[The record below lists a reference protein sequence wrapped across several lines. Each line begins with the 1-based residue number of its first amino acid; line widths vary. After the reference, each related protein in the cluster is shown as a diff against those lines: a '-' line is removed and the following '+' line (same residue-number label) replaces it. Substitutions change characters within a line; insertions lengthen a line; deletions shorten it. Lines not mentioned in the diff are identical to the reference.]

1 MAFLDEAG
9 LTRVWA
15 KIKAAFVAKETG
27 KGLSDNNYTT
37 AEKNKLAGIAA
48 GANAYTHPTY
58 TARTGKPTANEAP
71 GFGGTVTIS
80 QITSDTTG
88 HVTGANDRTLTI
100 PDDLA
105 TDESDGLMSAED
117 KTKLDGIPSI
127 VGVFAR
133 NIGDIEG
140 ELATARE
147 EHAAIRQALDAAD
160 IRILNTPNLLKK
172 QPKGV
177 SVQVPNGTVITKT
190 VTIPAEDATAAAEAL
205 TYTVTDEAIT
215 ASMVLHGKKSSDG
228 YVYVN
233 WQTITGTAAAGS
245 MTVTIGARK
254 DAHTGSITVTLYIC
268 NVTSAT
274 LPYGESARWHA
285 YGEAYITSIDNPAY
299 TDEAGDEIKERIVTL
314 TGDNIITDEDDAVY
328 NQAVAFTVSEVP
340 TSGMNN
346 ADMLSFYYGNG
357 RYDTDHGYS
366 ASLMGDI
373 EEMEVGKTYTLSCF
387 ARITSG
393 TKAKLLMV
401 AGSTTYSVTA
411 NYGQKNFVEIS
422 NTEWKRIWWSFV
434 FSPTGPQY
442 YSYTSDGKTYM
453 SAYWQKKVGIGV
465 CRAYAGTVQLAG
477 FRLTKGGLYGNNTID
492 TLSAEVEA
500 ARDESA
506 AAAAAAQAATTAANK
521 VMTGAT
527 ASAAGAAGNVP
538 APAAGDQLKY
548 LRGDGTWDDIRA
560 DILNAYPI
568 KAVPVNGMGMLDPQ
582 ASLSVSDAASGV
594 PPYWIRLVITAS
606 SASTATITFTPMLY
620 GTAATFT
627 VDLTAL
633 NGGSAL
639 TQNTV
644 VDIYDGVRMTI
655 SGGATVYLSE
665 VIKTT
670 EQYYTLSCDV
680 ANVGTYYRRNVT
692 SVLDA
697 LERRIAALEN
707 A

>member
-9 LTRVWA
+9 LARVWT

-27 KGLSDNNYTT
+27 KGLSANNYTT

-48 GANAYTHPTY
+48 GANAYTHPSY
-58 TARTGKPTANEAP
+58 TSRTGKPTANQTP
-71 GFGGTVTIS
+71 GFGDTVTIS
-80 QITSDTTG
+80 QITSDSTG
-88 HVTGANDRTLTI
+88 HVTGANDRALTI
-100 PDDLA
+100 PDDVA
-105 TDESDGLMSAED
+105 TGESDGLMSAAD

-140 ELATARE
+140 ELATT
-147 EHAAIRQALDAAD
+147 RQENAVILQSLAEAN
-160 IRILNTPNLLKK
+160 ISILNTPNLLRPDAWWLNNGSANIVCGDAARWSKSGGAYMKSITSYKMYTTEPTAEQTAGATYVYHREAGTSADGTTYSEAWFVYRDADDGITTSCVSLTGDAIITEDNGETFDKAIEYNITANTAWGNMETLYYPQGLSTQYYK
-172 QPKGV
+172 QGEKPKSYNYYVDDMKVG
-177 SVQVPNGTVITKT
+177 
-190 VTIPAEDATAAAEAL
+190 E
-205 TYTVTDEAIT
+205 TYTV
-215 ASMVLHGKKSSDG
+215 SC
-228 YVYVN
+228 
-233 WQTITGTAAAGS
+233 W
-245 MTVTIGARK
+245 AR
-254 DAHTGSITVTLYIC
+254 L
-268 NVTSAT
+268 
-274 LPYGESARWHA
+274 
-285 YGEAYITSIDNPAY
+285 
-299 TDEAGDEIKERIVTL
+299 
-314 TGDNIITDEDDAVY
+314 
-328 NQAVAFTVSEVP
+328 
-340 TSGMNN
+340 
-346 ADMLSFYYGNG
+346 
-357 RYDTDHGYS
+357 
-366 ASLMGDI
+366 
-373 EEMEVGKTYTLSCF
+373 
-387 ARITSG
+387 TSG
-393 TKAKLLMV
+393 TEAWMKFGWGGISLNPM
-401 AGSTTYSVTA
+401 GYPA
-411 NYGQKNFVEIS
+411 NVSGVSDVVKITS
-422 NTEWKRIWWSFV
+422 TEWKRVSWSFV
-434 FSPTGPQY
+434 FSPTGAEY
-442 YSYTSDGKTYM
+442 SETVASYTDSSGNTYNRVTRVYNW
-453 SAYWQKKVGIGV
+453 SKRVIFGV
-465 CRAYAGTVQLAG
+465 HRKYTATLQLAG

-500 ARDESA
+500 ARRESA
-506 AAAAAAQAATTAANK
+506 AAAAAAQAANTAANK

-639 TQNTV
+639 TQNMV

>member
-1 MAFLDEAG
+1 MPLVDDNALR
-9 LTRVWA
+9 RVWA
-15 KIKAAFVAKETG
+15 KIKAGFVAKETG
-27 KGLSDNNYTT
+27 KGLSTNDYTT
-37 AEKNKLAGIAA
+37 AEKQKLAGIAE
-48 GANAYTHPTY
+48 GANTYTHPTY
-58 TARTGKPTANEAP
+58 TARTGKPTGNLTP
-71 GFGGTVTIS
+71 GFGSSFTIS
-80 QITSDTTG
+80 QITSDATG
-88 HVTGANDRTLTI
+88 HVTGATDRTVTV
-100 PDDLA
+100 PDDVA
-105 TDESDGLMSAED
+105 TNENDGLMSAED
-117 KTKLDGIPSI
+117 KEKLDNLPTNLA
-127 VGVFAR
+127 VFAR
-133 NIGDIEG
+133 NVGDIEG

-147 EHAAIRQALDAAD
+147 EYAGIRQALDAAD

-215 ASMVLHGKKSSDG
+215 AGMVLHGKKSSDG

-233 WQTITGTAAAGS
+233 WQTIAGTAAAGS

-357 RYDTDHGYS
+357 RYETERGYS

-393 TKAKLLMV
+393 TNARLLMV
-401 AGSTTYSVTA
+401 AGSTTYSATA
-411 NYGQKNFVEIS
+411 NYGQKNYVEIG

-442 YSYTSDGKTYM
+442 YSYTSDGKTYT

-492 TLSAEVEA
+492 TLAAEVEA
-500 ARDESA
+500 ARNESA
-506 AAAAAAQAATTAANK
+506 AATAAAQAINTRLAEAEKKVECMQALGFAGHGIRVEKVFSGVNDTGIGEYILEANHK
-521 VMTGAT
+521 
-527 ASAAGAAGNVP
+527 
-538 APAAGDQLKY
+538 AGDAY
-548 LRGDGTWDDIRA
+548 AYRNGSGWIVMAYDA
-560 DILNAYPI
+560 DN
-568 KAVPVNGMGMLDPQ
+568 D
-582 ASLSVSDAASGV
+582 SWVSW
-594 PPYWIRLVITAS
+594 P
-606 SASTATITFTPMLY
+606 
-620 GTAATFT
+620 
-627 VDLTAL
+627 
-633 NGGSAL
+633 
-639 TQNTV
+639 
-644 VDIYDGVRMTI
+644 
-655 SGGATVYLSE
+655 
-665 VIKTT
+665 TT
-670 EQYYTLSCDV
+670 
-680 ANVGTYYRRNVT
+680 
-692 SVLDA
+692 
-697 LERRIAALEN
+697 
-707 A
+707 

>member
-9 LTRVWA
+9 LARVWT

-27 KGLSDNNYTT
+27 KGLSANDYTT

-48 GANAYTHPTY
+48 GANAYTHPSY
-58 TARTGKPTANEAP
+58 TSRTGKPTANQTP
-71 GFGGTVTIS
+71 GFGDTVTIS
-80 QITSDTTG
+80 QITSDSTG
-88 HVTGANDRTLTI
+88 HVTGANDRALTI
-100 PDDLA
+100 PDDVA
-105 TDESDGLMSAED
+105 TGESDGLMSAAD
-117 KTKLDGIPSI
+117 KEKLDGIPSI

-140 ELATARE
+140 ELATT
-147 EHAAIRQALDAAD
+147 RQENAVILQSLAEAN
-160 IRILNTPNLLKK
+160 ISILNTPNLLR
-172 QPKGV
+172 PDAWWLN
-177 SVQVPNGTVITKT
+177 NGSANIVCGDAARWSKSGGAYMKSITGYKMYT
-190 VTIPAEDATAAAEAL
+190 TEPTAEQTAGAT
-205 TYTVTDEAIT
+205 
-215 ASMVLHGKKSSDG
+215 
-228 YVYVN
+228 YVYHSE
-233 WQTITGTAAAGS
+233 AG
-245 MTVTIGARK
+245 
-254 DAHTGSITVTLYIC
+254 
-268 NVTSAT
+268 TSADGT
-274 LPYGESARWHA
+274 A
-285 YGEAYITSIDNPAY
+285 YGEAWFVYRDADDGITTSCVD
-299 TDEAGDEIKERIVTL
+299 L
-314 TGDNIITDEDDAVY
+314 TGDAIITEDNGETFNKAIQY
-328 NQAVAFTVSEVP
+328 NITANTAWGNMETLYYPQGLSTQYYKQGETPKSYNYYVDDMKVGETYTVS
-340 TSGMNN
+340 
-346 ADMLSFYYGNG
+346 
-357 RYDTDHGYS
+357 
-366 ASLMGDI
+366 
-373 EEMEVGKTYTLSCF
+373 CW
-387 ARITSG
+387 ARLTSG
-393 TKAKLLMV
+393 TEAWMKFGWGGISLNSM
-401 AGSTTYSVTA
+401 GYPA
-411 NYGQKNFVEIS
+411 NVSGVSDVVKITS
-422 NTEWKRIWWSFV
+422 TEWKRVSWSFV
-434 FSPTGPQY
+434 FSPTGAEY
-442 YSYTSDGKTYM
+442 SETVASYTDSSGNTYNRVTRVYNW
-453 SAYWQKKVGIGV
+453 SKRVIFGV
-465 CRAYAGTVQLAG
+465 HRKYTATLQLAG

-492 TLSAEVEA
+492 TLSAEVKA

-506 AAAAAAQAATTAANK
+506 AAAQAAQAATTAANK

-527 ASAAGAAGNVP
+527 ASAAGTAGNVP

>member
-58 TARTGKPTANEAP
+58 TARTGKPTANAAP
-71 GFGGTVTIS
+71 GFGDTVTIS
-80 QITSDTTG
+80 QITSDSTG

-100 PDDLA
+100 PDDVA

-147 EHAAIRQALDAAD
+147 EHAGIMEVLDSMS
-160 IRILNTPNLLKK
+160 IQILNKPNLLK
-172 QPKGV
+172 Q
-177 SVQVPNGTVITKT
+177 NFWT
-190 VTIPAEDATAAAEAL
+190 
-205 TYTVTDEAIT
+205 TDNNRDIIYGN
-215 ASMVLHGKKSSDG
+215 ASQ
-228 YVYVN
+228 Y
-233 WQTITGTAAAGS
+233 
-245 MTVTIGARK
+245 
-254 DAHTGSITVTLYIC
+254 TGSDTPYMKSISSNRIVEFDHEPTAEESEGAYRIYHRTAGEDSSGYTWTEAWIVSWVVDDSIS
-268 NVTSAT
+268 TSC
-274 LPYGESARWHA
+274 
-285 YGEAYITSIDNPAY
+285 
-299 TDEAGDEIKERIVTL
+299 VTL
-314 TGDNIITDEDDAVY
+314 TGDNIIHEEDGEDFTKAIQYDITANSAYGKMETLYY
-328 NQAVAFTVSEVP
+328 NQGVQQRTFPA
-340 TSGMNN
+340 
-346 ADMLSFYYGNG
+346 GNPP
-357 RYDTDHGYS
+357 S
-366 ASLMGDI
+366 KISGDI
-373 EEMEVGKTYTLSCF
+373 EQMEVGKTYTVSCW
-387 ARITSG
+387 ARVISG
-393 TKAKLLMV
+393 GGAIMKFGWGGNYTNSIGYPSDR
-401 AGSTTYSVTA
+401 AGVSDWIDVQGAAWHRLYWT
-411 NYGQKNFVEIS
+411 
-422 NTEWKRIWWSFV
+422 FV
-434 FSPTGPQY
+434 FAPEGDQY
-442 YSYTSDGKTYM
+442 TETTADGKTTRNYNWEKRVIF
-453 SAYWQKKVGIGV
+453 AVGRKYTSVI
-465 CRAYAGTVQLAG
+465 QLAG
-477 FRLTKGGLYGNNTID
+477 FRLTQGGLYGNNTID
-492 TLSAEVEA
+492 TLAAEVEA

-506 AAAAAAQAATTAANK
+506 AATTAAQAATTAANK

-538 APAAGDQLKY
+538 APAAGDQAKY

-606 SASTATITFTPMLY
+606 SASTATITFTPMLF